1 MIHKIGDRREKSM
14 MKKMMKRTSAVL
26 LGASLML
33 TTVVP
38 VIHAEEQL
46 QPQVPSISPWAIET
60 LNEGE
65 KYGIFPMEWYYDGFL
80 EEISVDKVNELLAL
94 TEKKIATLGL
104 AENKQYKPVSVK
116 NDNTRGDI
124 VKRMYNIVARY
135 DLPVGK
141 DAIQFMKEQNILQ
154 GSPNGLHLEKK
165 ATTQQAV
172 ILAVRFIKSTY
183 ALAEQ
188 GSKGVAWVVEDEDT
202 TVYLLGSIHLGTP
215 DLYPFD
221 KKLVTAFNESDAL
234 LVEANILDTKA
245 LEYYS
250 EKALYTEGKTLKDAV
265 APETYAK
272 LEQVA
277 KLYDLPMDQLTMQKP
292 WMLSSAL
299 SMLAMDDSF
308 GLTPQEMTMHG
319 IDVYFLLN
327 AQLQQKPVIELEGV
341 KAQVDMFDA
350 LSPEAQEQSLVAVLD
365 SIISPSDEN
374 QSKILKEWFTS
385 WNKGNVE
392 EFAKSFQA
400 MEGTPSEFNK
410 MLFGLRDEQ
419 MAKKIMN
426 VLEEKEGKYFVV
438 VGSGHFLVDKN
449 IRYHLEKS
457 GYNVKPFY
465 Q

>member
-1 MIHKIGDRREKSM
+1 
-14 MKKMMKRTSAVL
+14 MKRTSAVL

-33 TTVVP
+33 TTFVP
-38 VIHAEEQL
+38 VIHAEEQTTPL
-46 QPQVPSISPWAIET
+46 APSISEWAIET

-65 KYGIFPMEWYYDGFL
+65 KYGIYSTDWYFDGFL
-80 EEISVDKVNELLAL
+80 QEIPVDKVNELLAL
-94 TEKKIATLGL
+94 TEKKVASLGL

-124 VKRMYNIVARY
+124 VNRLYNIVARY
-135 DLPVGK
+135 DLPVGT

-154 GSPNGLHLEKK
+154 GSPNGLQLEKK

-172 ILAVRFIKSTY
+172 LLAVRFIQSTY

-202 TVYLLGSIHLGTP
+202 LIYLLGSIHLGTP

-221 KKLVTAFNESDAL
+221 KKLVTAFDESDAL
-234 LVEANILDTKA
+234 LVEANILDTEA

-250 EKALYTEGKTLKDAV
+250 EKAMYTDGSTLKDAV

-277 KLYDLPMDQLTMQKP
+277 KLYGLPMDQLTVQKP

-308 GLTPQEMTMHG
+308 DMTPQEMAMHG
-319 IDVYFLLN
+319 IDIYFLLN
-327 AQLQQKPVIELEGV
+327 AQLQQKPVIELEGTR
-341 KAQVDMFDA
+341 AQVDMFEG

-365 SIISPSDEN
+365 SIIDPSEEN
-374 QSKILKEWFTS
+374 QSEVLQEWFTS
-385 WNKGNVE
+385 WKQGNVE

-400 MEGTPSEFNK
+400 MEGTSSEFNE

-438 VGSGHFLVDKN
+438 VGSGHFLIDKN
-449 IRYHLEKS
+449 IRYHLEKN
-457 GYNVKPFY
+457 GYKVKPFY

>member
-1 MIHKIGDRREKSM
+1 
-14 MKKMMKRTSAVL
+14 MKKMMKRTSAAL

-38 VIHAEEQL
+38 VIHAEEQTTPL
-46 QPQVPSISPWAIET
+46 VPSISEWAIET

-65 KYGIFPMEWYYDGFL
+65 KYGIYSTDWYFDGFL
-80 EEISVDKVNELLAL
+80 QEIPVDKVNELLAL
-94 TEKKIATLGL
+94 TEKKIASLGL

-124 VKRMYNIVARY
+124 VNRLYNIVARY
-135 DLPVGK
+135 DLPVGT
-141 DAIQFMKEQNILQ
+141 DAVQFMKEQNILQ
-154 GSPNGLHLEKK
+154 GSPNGLQLEKK

-172 ILAVRFIKSTY
+172 LLAVRFIQSTY

-202 TVYLLGSIHLGTP
+202 LIYLLGSIHLGTP

-221 KKLVTAFNESDAL
+221 KKLVTAFDESDAL
-234 LVEANILDTKA
+234 LVEANILDTEA

-250 EKALYTEGKTLKDAV
+250 EKAMYTDGSTLKDAV

-277 KLYDLPMDQLTMQKP
+277 KLYGLPMDQLTVQKP
-292 WMLSSAL
+292 WMLSSTL

-308 GLTPQEMTMHG
+308 GMTPQEMAMHG
-319 IDVYFLLN
+319 IDIYFLLN
-327 AQLQQKPVIELEGV
+327 AQLQQKPVIELEGTR
-341 KAQVDMFDA
+341 AQVDMFEG

-365 SIISPSDEN
+365 SIIHPSEEN
-374 QSKILKEWFTS
+374 QSEVLQEWFTS
-385 WNKGNVE
+385 WKQGNVE

-400 MEGTPSEFNK
+400 MEGTSSEFNE

-438 VGSGHFLVDKN
+438 VGSGHFLIDKN
-449 IRYHLEKS
+449 IRYHLEKN
-457 GYNVKPFY
+457 GYKVKPFY

>member
-1 MIHKIGDRREKSM
+1 
-14 MKKMMKRTSAVL
+14 MKRTSAAL

-38 VIHAEEQL
+38 VIHAEEQTTPL
-46 QPQVPSISPWAIET
+46 VPSISEWAIET

-65 KYGIFPMEWYYDGFL
+65 KYGIYSTDWYFDGFL
-80 EEISVDKVNELLAL
+80 QEIPVDKLNELLAL
-94 TEKKIATLGL
+94 TEKKIASLGL

-124 VKRMYNIVARY
+124 VNRLYNIVARY
-135 DLPVGK
+135 DLPVGT
-141 DAIQFMKEQNILQ
+141 DAVQFMKEQNVLQ
-154 GSPNGLHLEKK
+154 GSPNGLQLEKK

-172 ILAVRFIKSTY
+172 LLAVRFIQSTY

-202 TVYLLGSIHLGTP
+202 LIYLLGSIHLGTP

-221 KKLVTAFNESDAL
+221 KKLVTAFDESDAL
-234 LVEANILDTKA
+234 LVEANILDTEA

-250 EKALYTEGKTLKDAV
+250 EKAMYTDGSTLKDAV

-277 KLYDLPMDQLTMQKP
+277 KLYGLPMDQLTVQKP
-292 WMLSSAL
+292 WMLSSTL

-308 GLTPQEMTMHG
+308 GMTPQEMAMHG

-327 AQLQQKPVIELEGV
+327 AQLQQKPVIELEGTRV
-341 KAQVDMFDA
+341 QVDMFEG

-365 SIISPSDEN
+365 SIIHPSEEN
-374 QSKILKEWFTS
+374 QSEVLQEWFTS
-385 WNKGNVE
+385 WKQGNVE

-400 MEGTPSEFNK
+400 MEGTSSEFNE

-438 VGSGHFLVDKN
+438 VGSGHFLIDKN
-449 IRYHLEKS
+449 IRYHLEKN
-457 GYNVKPFY
+457 GYKVKPFY

>member
-1 MIHKIGDRREKSM
+1 
-14 MKKMMKRTSAVL
+14 MKRTSAAL

-38 VIHAEEQL
+38 VIHAEEQTPPL
-46 QPQVPSISPWAIET
+46 VPSISEWAIET

-65 KYGIFPMEWYYDGFL
+65 KYGIYSTEWYFDGFL
-80 EEISVDKVNELLAL
+80 QEISVDKVNELLAL
-94 TEKKIATLGL
+94 TEKKVASLGL

-124 VKRMYNIVARY
+124 VKRLYNIVARY
-135 DLPVGK
+135 DLPVGT
-141 DAIQFMKEQNILQ
+141 DAVQFMKEQNVLQ
-154 GSPNGLHLEKK
+154 GSPSGLQLEKK

-172 ILAVRFIKSTY
+172 LLAVRFIQSTY

-202 TVYLLGSIHLGTP
+202 LIYLLGSIHLGTP

-221 KKLVTAFNESDAL
+221 KKLVKAFDESDAL
-234 LVEANILDTKA
+234 LVEANILDTEA

-250 EKALYTEGKTLKDAV
+250 EKAMYTDGSTLKDAV

-277 KLYDLPMDQLTMQKP
+277 KLYGLPMEQLTVQKP

-308 GLTPQEMTMHG
+308 GMTPQEMAMHG
-319 IDVYFLLN
+319 IDIYFLLN
-327 AQLQQKPVIELEGV
+327 AQLQQKPVIELEGTR
-341 KAQVDMFDA
+341 AQVDMFEG

-365 SIISPSDEN
+365 SIINPSEEN
-374 QSKILKEWFTS
+374 QSEVLQEWFTS
-385 WNKGNVE
+385 WKQGNVE

-400 MEGTPSEFNK
+400 MEGTSSEFNE

-438 VGSGHFLVDKN
+438 VGSGHFLIDKN
-449 IRYHLEKS
+449 IRYHLEKN
-457 GYNVKPFY
+457 GYKVKPFY

>member
-1 MIHKIGDRREKSM
+1 
-14 MKKMMKRTSAVL
+14 MKRTSAAL

-38 VIHAEEQL
+38 VIHAEEQTPPL
-46 QPQVPSISPWAIET
+46 VPSISEWAIET

-65 KYGIFPMEWYYDGFL
+65 KYGIYSTEWYFDGFL
-80 EEISVDKVNELLAL
+80 QEISVDKVNELLAL
-94 TEKKIATLGL
+94 TEKKVASLGL

-124 VKRMYNIVARY
+124 VKRLYNIVARY
-135 DLPVGK
+135 DLPVGT
-141 DAIQFMKEQNILQ
+141 DAVQFMKEQNVLQ
-154 GSPNGLHLEKK
+154 GSPSGLQLEKK

-172 ILAVRFIKSTY
+172 LLAVRFIQSTY

-202 TVYLLGSIHLGTP
+202 LIYLLGSIHLGTP

-221 KKLVTAFNESDAL
+221 KKLVKAFDESDAL
-234 LVEANILDTKA
+234 LVEANILDTEA

-250 EKALYTEGKTLKDAV
+250 EKAMYTDGSTLKDAV

-277 KLYDLPMDQLTMQKP
+277 KLYGLPMEQLTVQKP

-308 GLTPQEMTMHG
+308 GMTPQEMAMHG
-319 IDVYFLLN
+319 IDIYFLLN
-327 AQLQQKPVIELEGV
+327 AQLQQKPVIELEGTR
-341 KAQVDMFDA
+341 AQVDMFEG

-365 SIISPSDEN
+365 SIINPSEDN
-374 QSKILKEWFTS
+374 QSEVLQEWFTS
-385 WNKGNVE
+385 WKQGNVE

-400 MEGTPSEFNK
+400 MEGTSSEFNE

-438 VGSGHFLVDKN
+438 VGSGHFLIDKN
-449 IRYHLEKS
+449 IRYHLEKN
-457 GYNVKPFY
+457 GYKVKPFY

>member
-1 MIHKIGDRREKSM
+1 
-14 MKKMMKRTSAVL
+14 MKRTSAAL

-38 VIHAEEQL
+38 VIHAEEQTTPL
-46 QPQVPSISPWAIET
+46 APSISEWAIET

-65 KYGIFPMEWYYDGFL
+65 KYGIYSTDWYFDGFL
-80 EEISVDKVNELLAL
+80 QEIPVDKVNELLAL
-94 TEKKIATLGL
+94 TEKKVASLGL

-124 VKRMYNIVARY
+124 VNRLYNIVARY
-135 DLPVGK
+135 DLPVGT
-141 DAIQFMKEQNILQ
+141 DAVQFMKEQNILQ
-154 GSPNGLHLEKK
+154 GSPNGLQLEKK

-172 ILAVRFIKSTY
+172 LLAVRFIQSTY

-202 TVYLLGSIHLGTP
+202 LIYLLGSIHLGTP

-221 KKLVTAFNESDAL
+221 KKLVTAFDESDAL
-234 LVEANILDTKA
+234 LVEANILDTEA

-250 EKALYTEGKTLKDAV
+250 EKAMYTDGSTLKDAV

-277 KLYDLPMDQLTMQKP
+277 KLYDLPMDQLTVQKP

-308 GLTPQEMTMHG
+308 GMTPQEMAMHG

-327 AQLQQKPVIELEGV
+327 AQLQQKPVIELEGTR
-341 KAQVDMFDA
+341 AQVDMFEG

-365 SIISPSDEN
+365 SIIHPAEEN
-374 QSKILKEWFTS
+374 QSEVLQEWFTS
-385 WNKGNVE
+385 WKQGNVE

-400 MEGTPSEFNK
+400 MEGTSSEFNE

-438 VGSGHFLVDKN
+438 VGSGHFLIDKN
-449 IRYHLEKS
+449 IRYHLEKN
-457 GYNVKPFY
+457 GYKVKPFY

>member
-1 MIHKIGDRREKSM
+1 
-14 MKKMMKRTSAVL
+14 MKRTSAAL

-38 VIHAEEQL
+38 VIHAEEQTTPL
-46 QPQVPSISPWAIET
+46 VPSISEWAIET

-65 KYGIFPMEWYYDGFL
+65 KYGIYSTDWYFDGFL
-80 EEISVDKVNELLAL
+80 QEIPVDKVNELLAL
-94 TEKKIATLGL
+94 TEKKIASLGL

-124 VKRMYNIVARY
+124 VNRLYNIVARY
-135 DLPVGK
+135 DLPVGT
-141 DAIQFMKEQNILQ
+141 DAVQFMKEQNILQ
-154 GSPNGLHLEKK
+154 GSPNGLQLEKK

-172 ILAVRFIKSTY
+172 LLAVRFIQSTY

-202 TVYLLGSIHLGTP
+202 LIYLLGSIHLGTP

-221 KKLVTAFNESDAL
+221 KKLVTAFDESDAL
-234 LVEANILDTKA
+234 LVEANILDTEA

-250 EKALYTEGKTLKDAV
+250 EKAMYTDGSTLKDAV

-277 KLYDLPMDQLTMQKP
+277 KLYGLPMDQLTVQKP
-292 WMLSSAL
+292 WMLSSTL

-308 GLTPQEMTMHG
+308 GMTPQEMAMHG

-327 AQLQQKPVIELEGV
+327 AQLQQKPVIELEGTR
-341 KAQVDMFDA
+341 AQVDMFEG
-350 LSPEAQEQSLVAVLD
+350 LSPQAQEQSLVAVLD
-365 SIISPSDEN
+365 SIIHPAEEN
-374 QSKILKEWFTS
+374 QSEVLQEWFTS
-385 WNKGNVE
+385 WKQGNVE

-400 MEGTPSEFNK
+400 MEGTSSEFNE

-438 VGSGHFLVDKN
+438 VGSGHFLIDKN
-449 IRYHLEKS
+449 IRYHLEKN
-457 GYNVKPFY
+457 GYKVKPFY

>member
-1 MIHKIGDRREKSM
+1 
-14 MKKMMKRTSAVL
+14 MKRTSAAL

-38 VIHAEEQL
+38 VIHAEEQTTPL
-46 QPQVPSISPWAIET
+46 VPSISEWAIET

-65 KYGIFPMEWYYDGFL
+65 KYGIYSTEWYFDGFL
-80 EEISVDKVNELLAL
+80 QEIPVDKVNELLAL
-94 TEKKIATLGL
+94 TEKKVASLGL

-124 VKRMYNIVARY
+124 VNRLYNIVARY
-135 DLPVGK
+135 DLPVGT
-141 DAIQFMKEQNILQ
+141 DAVQFMKEQNILQ
-154 GSPNGLHLEKK
+154 GSPNGLQLEKK

-172 ILAVRFIKSTY
+172 LLAVRFIQSTY

-202 TVYLLGSIHLGTP
+202 LIYLLGSIHLGTP

-221 KKLVTAFNESDAL
+221 KKLVTAFDESDAL
-234 LVEANILDTKA
+234 LVEANILDTEA

-250 EKALYTEGKTLKDAV
+250 EKAMYTDGSTLKDAV

-277 KLYDLPMDQLTMQKP
+277 KLYDLPMDQLTVQKP

-308 GLTPQEMTMHG
+308 GMTPQEMAMHG

-327 AQLQQKPVIELEGV
+327 AQLQQKPVIELEGTR
-341 KAQVDMFDA
+341 AQVDMFEG

-365 SIISPSDEN
+365 SIIHPAEEN
-374 QSKILKEWFTS
+374 QSEVLQEWFTS
-385 WNKGNVE
+385 WKQGNVE

-400 MEGTPSEFNK
+400 MEGTSSEFNET
-410 MLFGLRDEQ
+410 LFGLRDEQ

-438 VGSGHFLVDKN
+438 VGSGHFLIDKN
-449 IRYHLEKS
+449 IRYHLEKN
-457 GYNVKPFY
+457 GYKVKPFY

>member
-1 MIHKIGDRREKSM
+1 
-14 MKKMMKRTSAVL
+14 MMKRTSAAL

-38 VIHAEEQL
+38 VIHAEEQTTPL
-46 QPQVPSISPWAIET
+46 VPSISEWAIET

-65 KYGIFPMEWYYDGFL
+65 KYGIYSTEWYFDGFL
-80 EEISVDKVNELLAL
+80 QEIPVDKVNELLAL
-94 TEKKIATLGL
+94 TEKKVASLGL

-124 VKRMYNIVARY
+124 VNRLYNIVARY
-135 DLPVGK
+135 DLPVGT
-141 DAIQFMKEQNILQ
+141 DAVQFMKEQNILQ
-154 GSPNGLHLEKK
+154 GSPNGLQLEKK

-172 ILAVRFIKSTY
+172 LLAVRFIQSTY

-202 TVYLLGSIHLGTP
+202 LIYLLGSIHLGTP

-221 KKLVTAFNESDAL
+221 KKLVTAFDESDAL
-234 LVEANILDTKA
+234 LVEANILDTEA

-250 EKALYTEGKTLKDAV
+250 EKAMYTDGSTLKDAV

-277 KLYDLPMDQLTMQKP
+277 KLYDLPMDQLTVQKP

-308 GLTPQEMTMHG
+308 GMTPQEMAMHG

-327 AQLQQKPVIELEGV
+327 AQLQQKPVIELEGTR
-341 KAQVDMFDA
+341 AQVDMFEG

-365 SIISPSDEN
+365 SIIHPAEEN
-374 QSKILKEWFTS
+374 QSEVLQEWFTS
-385 WNKGNVE
+385 WKQGNVE

-400 MEGTPSEFNK
+400 MEGTSSEFNE
-410 MLFGLRDEQ
+410 MLFGLRDEK

-438 VGSGHFLVDKN
+438 VGSGHFLIDKN
-449 IRYHLEKS
+449 IRYHLEKN
-457 GYNVKPFY
+457 GYKVKPFY

>member
-1 MIHKIGDRREKSM
+1 
-14 MKKMMKRTSAVL
+14 MKRTSAAL

-38 VIHAEEQL
+38 VIHAEEQTTPL
-46 QPQVPSISPWAIET
+46 VPSISEWAIET

-65 KYGIFPMEWYYDGFL
+65 KYGIYSTDWYFDGFL
-80 EEISVDKVNELLAL
+80 QEIPVDKVNELLAL
-94 TEKKIATLGL
+94 TEKKIASLGL

-124 VKRMYNIVARY
+124 VNHLYNIVARY
-135 DLPVGK
+135 DLPVGT
-141 DAIQFMKEQNILQ
+141 DAVQFMKEQNILQ
-154 GSPNGLHLEKK
+154 GSPNGLQLEKK

-172 ILAVRFIKSTY
+172 LLAVRFIQSTY

-202 TVYLLGSIHLGTP
+202 LIYLLGSIHLGTP

-221 KKLVTAFNESDAL
+221 KKLVTAFDESDAL
-234 LVEANILDTKA
+234 LVEANILDTEA

-250 EKALYTEGKTLKDAV
+250 EKAMYTDGSTLKDAV

-277 KLYDLPMDQLTMQKP
+277 KLYGLPMDQLTVQKP
-292 WMLSSAL
+292 WMLSSTL

-308 GLTPQEMTMHG
+308 GMTPQEMAMHG
-319 IDVYFLLN
+319 IDIYFLLN
-327 AQLQQKPVIELEGV
+327 AQLQQKPVIELEGTR
-341 KAQVDMFDA
+341 AQVDMFEG

-365 SIISPSDEN
+365 SIIHPSEEN
-374 QSKILKEWFTS
+374 QSEVLQEWFTS
-385 WNKGNVE
+385 WKQGNVE

-400 MEGTPSEFNK
+400 MEGTSSEFNE

-438 VGSGHFLVDKN
+438 VGSGHFLIDKN
-449 IRYHLEKS
+449 IRYHLEKN
-457 GYNVKPFY
+457 GYKVKPFY

>member
-1 MIHKIGDRREKSM
+1 
-14 MKKMMKRTSAVL
+14 MKKMMKRTSAAL

-38 VIHAEEQL
+38 VIHAEEQTTPL
-46 QPQVPSISPWAIET
+46 VPSISEWAIET

-65 KYGIFPMEWYYDGFL
+65 KYGIYSTEWYFDGFL
-80 EEISVDKVNELLAL
+80 QEIPVDKVNELLAL
-94 TEKKIATLGL
+94 TEKKVASLGL

-124 VKRMYNIVARY
+124 VNRLYNIVARY
-135 DLPVGK
+135 DLPVGT
-141 DAIQFMKEQNILQ
+141 DAVQFMKEQNILQ
-154 GSPNGLHLEKK
+154 GSPNGLQLEKK

-172 ILAVRFIKSTY
+172 LLAVRFIQSTY

-202 TVYLLGSIHLGTP
+202 LIYLLGSIHLGTP

-221 KKLVTAFNESDAL
+221 KKLVTAFDESDAL
-234 LVEANILDTKA
+234 LVEANILDTEA

-250 EKALYTEGKTLKDAV
+250 EKAMYTDGSTLKDAV

-277 KLYDLPMDQLTMQKP
+277 KLYDLPMDQLTVQKP

-308 GLTPQEMTMHG
+308 GMTPQEMAMHG

-327 AQLQQKPVIELEGV
+327 AQLQQKPVIELEGTR
-341 KAQVDMFDA
+341 AQVDMFEG

-365 SIISPSDEN
+365 SIIHPAEEN
-374 QSKILKEWFTS
+374 QSEVLQEWFTS
-385 WNKGNVE
+385 WKQGNVE

-400 MEGTPSEFNK
+400 MEGTSSEFNE

-438 VGSGHFLVDKN
+438 VGSGHFLIDKN
-449 IRYHLEKS
+449 IRYHLEKN
-457 GYNVKPFY
+457 GYKVKPFY

>member
-1 MIHKIGDRREKSM
+1 M
-14 MKKMMKRTSAVL
+14 MKKMMKRTSAAL

-38 VIHAEEQL
+38 VIHAEEQTPPL
-46 QPQVPSISPWAIET
+46 VPSISEWAIET

-65 KYGIFPMEWYYDGFL
+65 KYGIYSTEWYFDGFL
-80 EEISVDKVNELLAL
+80 QEISVDKVNELLAL
-94 TEKKIATLGL
+94 TEKKVASLGL

-124 VKRMYNIVARY
+124 VKRLYNIVARY
-135 DLPVGK
+135 DLPVGT
-141 DAIQFMKEQNILQ
+141 DAVQFMKEHNILQ
-154 GSPNGLHLEKK
+154 GSPNGLQLEKK

-172 ILAVRFIKSTY
+172 LLAVRFIQSTY

-188 GSKGVAWVVEDEDT
+188 GSKGVAWIVEDEDT
-202 TVYLLGSIHLGTP
+202 LVYLLGSIHLGTP

-221 KKLVTAFNESDAL
+221 KKLVTAFDESDAL
-234 LVEANILDTKA
+234 LVEANILDTEA
-245 LEYYS
+245 PEYYS
-250 EKALYTEGKTLKDAV
+250 EKAMYTDGSTLKDAV

-277 KLYDLPMDQLTMQKP
+277 KLYDLPMDQLTVQKP

-308 GLTPQEMTMHG
+308 GMTPQEMAMHG
-319 IDVYFLLN
+319 IDIYFLLN
-327 AQLQQKPVIELEGV
+327 AQLQQKPVIELEGTR
-341 KAQVDMFDA
+341 AQVDMFEA

-365 SIISPSDEN
+365 SIINPSEEN
-374 QSKILKEWFTS
+374 QSAVLQEWFTS
-385 WNKGNVE
+385 WKQGNVE

-400 MEGTPSEFNK
+400 MEGTSSEFNE

-438 VGSGHFLVDKN
+438 VGSGHFLIDKN
-449 IRYHLEKS
+449 IRYHLEKN
-457 GYNVKPFY
+457 GYKVKPFY

>member
-1 MIHKIGDRREKSM
+1 
-14 MKKMMKRTSAVL
+14 MKKMMKRTSAAL

-38 VIHAEEQL
+38 VIHAEEQTTPL
-46 QPQVPSISPWAIET
+46 VPSISEWAIET

-65 KYGIFPMEWYYDGFL
+65 KYGIYSTEWYFDGFL
-80 EEISVDKVNELLAL
+80 QEISVDKVNELLAL
-94 TEKKIATLGL
+94 TEKKVASLGL

-124 VKRMYNIVARY
+124 VNRLYNIVARY
-135 DLPVGK
+135 DLPVGT
-141 DAIQFMKEQNILQ
+141 DAVQFMKEQNILQ
-154 GSPNGLHLEKK
+154 GSPNGLQLEKK

-172 ILAVRFIKSTY
+172 LLAVRFIQSTY

-202 TVYLLGSIHLGTP
+202 LVYLLGSIHLGTP

-221 KKLVTAFNESDAL
+221 KKLVTAFDESDAL
-234 LVEANILDTKA
+234 LVEANILDTEA

-250 EKALYTEGKTLKDAV
+250 EKAMYTDGSTLKDAV

-277 KLYDLPMDQLTMQKP
+277 KLYGLPMDQLTVQKP
-292 WMLSSAL
+292 WMLSSTL

-308 GLTPQEMTMHG
+308 GMTPQEMAMHG
-319 IDVYFLLN
+319 IDIYFLLN
-327 AQLQQKPVIELEGV
+327 AQLQQKPVIELEGTR
-341 KAQVDMFDA
+341 AQVDMFEG

-365 SIISPSDEN
+365 SIIHPSEEN
-374 QSKILKEWFTS
+374 QSEVLQEWFTS
-385 WNKGNVE
+385 WKQGNVE

-400 MEGTPSEFNK
+400 MEGTSSEFNE

-438 VGSGHFLVDKN
+438 VGSGHFLIDKN
-449 IRYHLEKS
+449 IRYHLEKN
-457 GYNVKPFY
+457 GYKVKPFY

>member
-1 MIHKIGDRREKSM
+1 
-14 MKKMMKRTSAVL
+14 MKRTSAAL

-38 VIHAEEQL
+38 VIHAEEQTTPL
-46 QPQVPSISPWAIET
+46 VPSISEWAIET

-65 KYGIFPMEWYYDGFL
+65 KYGIYSTEWYFDGFL
-80 EEISVDKVNELLAL
+80 QEIPVDKVNELLAL
-94 TEKKIATLGL
+94 TEKKVASLGL

-124 VKRMYNIVARY
+124 VNRLYNIVARY
-135 DLPVGK
+135 DLPVGT
-141 DAIQFMKEQNILQ
+141 DAVQFMKEQNILQ
-154 GSPNGLHLEKK
+154 GSPNGLQLEKK

-172 ILAVRFIKSTY
+172 LLAVRFIQSTY

-202 TVYLLGSIHLGTP
+202 LIYLLGSIHLGTP

-221 KKLVTAFNESDAL
+221 KKLVTAFDESDAL
-234 LVEANILDTKA
+234 LVEANILDTEA

-250 EKALYTEGKTLKDAV
+250 EKAMYTDGSTLKDAV

-277 KLYDLPMDQLTMQKP
+277 KLYDLPMGQLTVQKP

-308 GLTPQEMTMHG
+308 GMTPQEMAMHG

-327 AQLQQKPVIELEGV
+327 AQLQQKPVIELEGTR
-341 KAQVDMFDA
+341 AQVDMFEG

-365 SIISPSDEN
+365 SIIHPAEEN
-374 QSKILKEWFTS
+374 QSEVLQEWFTS
-385 WNKGNVE
+385 WKQGNVE

-400 MEGTPSEFNK
+400 MEGTSSEFNE

-438 VGSGHFLVDKN
+438 VGSGHFLIDKN
-449 IRYHLEKS
+449 IRYHLEKN
-457 GYNVKPFY
+457 GYKVKPFY

>member
-1 MIHKIGDRREKSM
+1 
-14 MKKMMKRTSAVL
+14 MKRTSAAL

-38 VIHAEEQL
+38 VIHAEEQTTPL
-46 QPQVPSISPWAIET
+46 VPSISEWAIET

-65 KYGIFPMEWYYDGFL
+65 KYGIYSTDWYFDGFL
-80 EEISVDKVNELLAL
+80 QEIPVDKVNELLAL
-94 TEKKIATLGL
+94 TEKKIASLGL

-124 VKRMYNIVARY
+124 VNRLYNIVARY
-135 DLPVGK
+135 DLPVGT
-141 DAIQFMKEQNILQ
+141 DAVQFMKEQNILQ
-154 GSPNGLHLEKK
+154 GSPNGLQLEKK

-172 ILAVRFIKSTY
+172 LLAVRFIQSTY

-202 TVYLLGSIHLGTP
+202 LIYLLGSIHLGTP

-221 KKLVTAFNESDAL
+221 KKLVTAFDESDAL
-234 LVEANILDTKA
+234 LVEANILDTEA

-250 EKALYTEGKTLKDAV
+250 EKAMYKDGSTLKDAV

-277 KLYDLPMDQLTMQKP
+277 KLYGLPMDQLTVQKP
-292 WMLSSAL
+292 WMLSSTL

-308 GLTPQEMTMHG
+308 GMTPQEMAMHG
-319 IDVYFLLN
+319 IDIYFLLN
-327 AQLQQKPVIELEGV
+327 AQLQQKPVIELEGTR
-341 KAQVDMFDA
+341 AQVDMFEG

-365 SIISPSDEN
+365 SIIHPSEEN
-374 QSKILKEWFTS
+374 QSEVLQEWFTS
-385 WNKGNVE
+385 WKQGNVE

-400 MEGTPSEFNK
+400 MEGTSSEFNE

-438 VGSGHFLVDKN
+438 VGSGHFLIDKN

-457 GYNVKPFY
+457 GYKVKPFY

>member
-1 MIHKIGDRREKSM
+1 
-14 MKKMMKRTSAVL
+14 MKRTSAAL

-38 VIHAEEQL
+38 VIHAEEQTTPL
-46 QPQVPSISPWAIET
+46 VPSISEWAIET

-65 KYGIFPMEWYYDGFL
+65 KYGIYSTEWYFDGFL
-80 EEISVDKVNELLAL
+80 QEIPVDKVNELLAL
-94 TEKKIATLGL
+94 TEKKVASLGL

-124 VKRMYNIVARY
+124 VNRLYNIVARY
-135 DLPVGK
+135 DLPVGT
-141 DAIQFMKEQNILQ
+141 DAVQFMKEQNILQ
-154 GSPNGLHLEKK
+154 GSPNGLQLEKK

-172 ILAVRFIKSTY
+172 LLAVRFIQSTY

-202 TVYLLGSIHLGTP
+202 LIYLLGSIHLGTP

-221 KKLVTAFNESDAL
+221 KKLVTAFDESDAL
-234 LVEANILDTKA
+234 LVEANILDTEA

-250 EKALYTEGKTLKDAV
+250 EKAMYTDGSTLKDAV

-277 KLYDLPMDQLTMQKP
+277 KLYDLPMGQLTVQKP

-308 GLTPQEMTMHG
+308 GMTPQEMAMHG

-327 AQLQQKPVIELEGV
+327 AQLQQKPVIELEGTR
-341 KAQVDMFDA
+341 AQVDMFEG

-365 SIISPSDEN
+365 SIIHPAEEN
-374 QSKILKEWFTS
+374 QSEVLQEWFTS
-385 WNKGNVE
+385 WKQGNVE

-400 MEGTPSEFNK
+400 MEGTSSEFNE
-410 MLFGLRDEQ
+410 MLFGLRDEK

-438 VGSGHFLVDKN
+438 VGSGHFLIDKN
-449 IRYHLEKS
+449 IRYHLEKN
-457 GYNVKPFY
+457 GYKVKPFY

>member
-1 MIHKIGDRREKSM
+1 
-14 MKKMMKRTSAVL
+14 MKRTSAAL

-38 VIHAEEQL
+38 VIHAEEQTTPL
-46 QPQVPSISPWAIET
+46 VPSISEWAIET

-65 KYGIFPMEWYYDGFL
+65 KYGIYSTDWYFDGFL
-80 EEISVDKVNELLAL
+80 QEIPVDKVNELLAL
-94 TEKKIATLGL
+94 TEKKIASLGL

-124 VKRMYNIVARY
+124 VNRLYNIVARY
-135 DLPVGK
+135 DLPVGT
-141 DAIQFMKEQNILQ
+141 DAVQFMKEQNILQ
-154 GSPNGLHLEKK
+154 GSPNGLQLEKK

-172 ILAVRFIKSTY
+172 LLAVRFIQSTY

-202 TVYLLGSIHLGTP
+202 LIYLLGSIHLGTP

-221 KKLVTAFNESDAL
+221 KKLVTAFDESDAL
-234 LVEANILDTKA
+234 LVEANILDTEA

-250 EKALYTEGKTLKDAV
+250 EKAMYTDGSTLKDAV

-277 KLYDLPMDQLTMQKP
+277 KLYGLPMDQLTVQKP
-292 WMLSSAL
+292 WMLSSTL

-308 GLTPQEMTMHG
+308 GMTPQEMAMHG
-319 IDVYFLLN
+319 IDIYFLLN
-327 AQLQQKPVIELEGV
+327 AQLQQKPVIELEGTR
-341 KAQVDMFDA
+341 AQVDMFEG

-365 SIISPSDEN
+365 SIIHPSEEN
-374 QSKILKEWFTS
+374 QSEVLQEWFTS
-385 WNKGNVE
+385 WKQGNVE

-400 MEGTPSEFNK
+400 MEGTSSEFNE

-438 VGSGHFLVDKN
+438 VGSGHFLIDKN

-457 GYNVKPFY
+457 GYKVKPFY

>member
-1 MIHKIGDRREKSM
+1 
-14 MKKMMKRTSAVL
+14 MKKMMKRTSAAL

-38 VIHAEEQL
+38 VIHAEEQTTPL
-46 QPQVPSISPWAIET
+46 VPSISEWAIET

-65 KYGIFPMEWYYDGFL
+65 KYGIYSTEWYFDGFL
-80 EEISVDKVNELLAL
+80 QEIPVDKVNELLAL
-94 TEKKIATLGL
+94 TEKKVASLGL

-124 VKRMYNIVARY
+124 VNRLYNIVARY
-135 DLPVGK
+135 DLPVGT
-141 DAIQFMKEQNILQ
+141 DAVQFMKEQNILQ
-154 GSPNGLHLEKK
+154 GSPNGLQLEKK

-172 ILAVRFIKSTY
+172 LLAVRFIQSTY

-202 TVYLLGSIHLGTP
+202 LIYLLGSIHLGTP

-221 KKLVTAFNESDAL
+221 KKLVTAFDESDAL
-234 LVEANILDTKA
+234 LVEANILDTEA

-250 EKALYTEGKTLKDAV
+250 EKAMYTDGSTLKDAV

-277 KLYDLPMDQLTMQKP
+277 KLYDLPMDQLTVQKP

-308 GLTPQEMTMHG
+308 GMTPQEMAMHG

-327 AQLQQKPVIELEGV
+327 AQLQQKPVIELEGTR
-341 KAQVDMFDA
+341 AQVDMFEG

-365 SIISPSDEN
+365 SIIHPAEEN
-374 QSKILKEWFTS
+374 QSEVLQEWFTS
-385 WNKGNVE
+385 WKQGNVE

-400 MEGTPSEFNK
+400 MEGTSSEFNE
-410 MLFGLRDEQ
+410 MLFGLRDEK

-438 VGSGHFLVDKN
+438 VGSGHFLIDKN
-449 IRYHLEKS
+449 IRYHLEKN
-457 GYNVKPFY
+457 GYKVKPFY

>member
-1 MIHKIGDRREKSM
+1 
-14 MKKMMKRTSAVL
+14 MKRTSAAL

-38 VIHAEEQL
+38 VIHAEEQTTPL
-46 QPQVPSISPWAIET
+46 APSISEWAIET

-65 KYGIFPMEWYYDGFL
+65 KYGIYSTDWYFDGFL
-80 EEISVDKVNELLAL
+80 QEIPVDKVNELLAL
-94 TEKKIATLGL
+94 TEKKVASLGL

-124 VKRMYNIVARY
+124 VNRLYNIVARY
-135 DLPVGK
+135 DLPVGT

-154 GSPNGLHLEKK
+154 GSPNGLQLEKK

-172 ILAVRFIKSTY
+172 LLAVRFIQSTY

-202 TVYLLGSIHLGTP
+202 LIYLLGSIHLGTP

-221 KKLVTAFNESDAL
+221 KKLVTAFDESDAL
-234 LVEANILDTKA
+234 LVEANILDTEA

-250 EKALYTEGKTLKDAV
+250 EKAMYTDGSTLKDAV

-277 KLYDLPMDQLTMQKP
+277 KLYGLPMDQLTVQKP

-308 GLTPQEMTMHG
+308 GMTPQEMAMHG
-319 IDVYFLLN
+319 IDIYFLLN
-327 AQLQQKPVIELEGV
+327 AQLQQKPVIELEGTR
-341 KAQVDMFDA
+341 AQVDMFEG

-365 SIISPSDEN
+365 SIIHPSEEN
-374 QSKILKEWFTS
+374 QSEVLQEWFTS
-385 WNKGNVE
+385 WKQGNVE

-400 MEGTPSEFNK
+400 MEGTSSEFNE

-438 VGSGHFLVDKN
+438 VGSGHFLIDKN
-449 IRYHLEKS
+449 IRYHLEKN
-457 GYNVKPFY
+457 GYKVKPFY

>member
-165 ATTQQAV
+165 QQHS
-172 ILAVRFIKSTY
+172 R
-183 ALAEQ
+183 
-188 GSKGVAWVVEDEDT
+188 
-202 TVYLLGSIHLGTP
+202 LL
-215 DLYPFD
+215 Y
-221 KKLVTAFNESDAL
+221 
-234 LVEANILDTKA
+234 
-245 LEYYS
+245 
-250 EKALYTEGKTLKDAV
+250 
-265 APETYAK
+265 
-272 LEQVA
+272 
-277 KLYDLPMDQLTMQKP
+277 
-292 WMLSSAL
+292 
-299 SMLAMDDSF
+299 
-308 GLTPQEMTMHG
+308 
-319 IDVYFLLN
+319 
-327 AQLQQKPVIELEGV
+327 
-341 KAQVDMFDA
+341 
-350 LSPEAQEQSLVAVLD
+350 
-365 SIISPSDEN
+365 
-374 QSKILKEWFTS
+374 
-385 WNKGNVE
+385 
-392 EFAKSFQA
+392 
-400 MEGTPSEFNK
+400 
-410 MLFGLRDEQ
+410 
-419 MAKKIMN
+419 
-426 VLEEKEGKYFVV
+426 
-438 VGSGHFLVDKN
+438 
-449 IRYHLEKS
+449 
-457 GYNVKPFY
+457 
-465 Q
+465 

>member
-1 MIHKIGDRREKSM
+1 
-14 MKKMMKRTSAVL
+14 MKRTSAAL

-38 VIHAEEQL
+38 VIHAEEQTTPL
-46 QPQVPSISPWAIET
+46 VPSISEWAIET

-65 KYGIFPMEWYYDGFL
+65 KYGIYSTEWYFDGFL
-80 EEISVDKVNELLAL
+80 QEIPVDKVNELLAL
-94 TEKKIATLGL
+94 TEKKVASLGL

-124 VKRMYNIVARY
+124 VNRLYNIVARY
-135 DLPVGK
+135 DLPVGT
-141 DAIQFMKEQNILQ
+141 DAVQFMKEQNILQ
-154 GSPNGLHLEKK
+154 GSPNGLQLEKK

-172 ILAVRFIKSTY
+172 LLAVRFIQSTY

-202 TVYLLGSIHLGTP
+202 LIYLLGSIHLGTP

-221 KKLVTAFNESDAL
+221 KKLVTAFDESDAL

-250 EKALYTEGKTLKDAV
+250 EKAMYTDGSTLKDAV

-277 KLYDLPMDQLTMQKP
+277 KLYGLPMDQLTVQKP

-308 GLTPQEMTMHG
+308 GMTPQEMAMHG

-327 AQLQQKPVIELEGV
+327 AQLQQKPVIELEGTR
-341 KAQVDMFDA
+341 AQVDMFEG

-365 SIISPSDEN
+365 SIIHPAEEN
-374 QSKILKEWFTS
+374 QSEVLQEWFTS
-385 WNKGNVE
+385 WKQGNVE

-400 MEGTPSEFNK
+400 MEGTSSEFNE

-438 VGSGHFLVDKN
+438 VGSGHFLIDKN
-449 IRYHLEKS
+449 IRYHLEKN
-457 GYNVKPFY
+457 GYKVKPFY

>member
-1 MIHKIGDRREKSM
+1 
-14 MKKMMKRTSAVL
+14 MKRTSAAL

-38 VIHAEEQL
+38 VIHAEEQTTPL
-46 QPQVPSISPWAIET
+46 LPSISEWAIET

-65 KYGIFPMEWYYDGFL
+65 KYGIYSTEWYFDGFL
-80 EEISVDKVNELLAL
+80 QEIPVDKVNELLAL
-94 TEKKIATLGL
+94 TEKKVASLGL

-124 VKRMYNIVARY
+124 VNRLYNIVARY
-135 DLPVGK
+135 DLPVGT
-141 DAIQFMKEQNILQ
+141 DAVQFMKEQNILQ
-154 GSPNGLHLEKK
+154 GSPNGLQLEKK

-172 ILAVRFIKSTY
+172 LLAVRFIQSTY

-202 TVYLLGSIHLGTP
+202 LIYLLGSIHLGTP

-221 KKLVTAFNESDAL
+221 KKLVTAFDESDAL
-234 LVEANILDTKA
+234 LVEANILDTEA

-250 EKALYTEGKTLKDAV
+250 EKAMYTDGSTLKDAV

-277 KLYDLPMDQLTMQKP
+277 KLYDLPMDQLTVQKP

-308 GLTPQEMTMHG
+308 GMTPQEMAMHG

-327 AQLQQKPVIELEGV
+327 AQLQQKPVIELEGTR
-341 KAQVDMFDA
+341 AQVDMFEG

-365 SIISPSDEN
+365 SIIHPAEEN
-374 QSKILKEWFTS
+374 QSEVLQEWFTS
-385 WNKGNVE
+385 WKQGNVE

-400 MEGTPSEFNK
+400 MEGTSSEFNE
-410 MLFGLRDEQ
+410 MLFGLRDEK

-438 VGSGHFLVDKN
+438 VGSGHFLIDKN
-449 IRYHLEKS
+449 IRYHLEKN
-457 GYNVKPFY
+457 GYKVKPFY

>member
-1 MIHKIGDRREKSM
+1 
-14 MKKMMKRTSAVL
+14 MKKIMKRTSAAL

-38 VIHAEEQL
+38 VIHAEEQTTPL
-46 QPQVPSISPWAIET
+46 VPSISEWAIET

-65 KYGIFPMEWYYDGFL
+65 KYGIYSTDWYFDGFL
-80 EEISVDKVNELLAL
+80 QEIPVDKVNELLAL
-94 TEKKIATLGL
+94 TEKKIASLGL

-124 VKRMYNIVARY
+124 VNRLYNIVARY
-135 DLPVGK
+135 DLPVGT
-141 DAIQFMKEQNILQ
+141 DAVQFMKEQNILQ
-154 GSPNGLHLEKK
+154 GSPNGLQLEKK

-172 ILAVRFIKSTY
+172 LLAVRFIQSTY

-202 TVYLLGSIHLGTP
+202 LIYLLGSIHLGTP

-221 KKLVTAFNESDAL
+221 KKLVTAFDESDAL
-234 LVEANILDTKA
+234 LVEANILDTEA

-250 EKALYTEGKTLKDAV
+250 EKAMYTDGSTLKDAV

-277 KLYDLPMDQLTMQKP
+277 KLYGLPMDQLTVQKP
-292 WMLSSAL
+292 WMLSSTL

-308 GLTPQEMTMHG
+308 GMTPQEMAMHG
-319 IDVYFLLN
+319 IDIYFLLN
-327 AQLQQKPVIELEGV
+327 AQLQQKPVIELEGTR
-341 KAQVDMFDA
+341 AQVDMFEG

-365 SIISPSDEN
+365 SIIHPSEEN
-374 QSKILKEWFTS
+374 QSEVLQEWFTS
-385 WNKGNVE
+385 WKQGNVE

-400 MEGTPSEFNK
+400 MEGTSSEFNE

-438 VGSGHFLVDKN
+438 VGSGHFLIDKN

-457 GYNVKPFY
+457 GYKVKPFY

>member
-1 MIHKIGDRREKSM
+1 
-14 MKKMMKRTSAVL
+14 MKKMMKRTSAAL

-38 VIHAEEQL
+38 VIHAEEQTTPL
-46 QPQVPSISPWAIET
+46 VPSISEWAIET

-65 KYGIFPMEWYYDGFL
+65 KYGIYSTDWYFDGFL
-80 EEISVDKVNELLAL
+80 QEIPVDKVNELLAL
-94 TEKKIATLGL
+94 TEKKIASLGL

-124 VKRMYNIVARY
+124 VNRLYNIVARY
-135 DLPVGK
+135 DLPVGT
-141 DAIQFMKEQNILQ
+141 DAVQFMKEQNILQ
-154 GSPNGLHLEKK
+154 GSPNGLQLEKK

-172 ILAVRFIKSTY
+172 LLAVRFIQSTY

-202 TVYLLGSIHLGTP
+202 LIYLLGSIHLGTP

-221 KKLVTAFNESDAL
+221 KKLVTAFDESDAL
-234 LVEANILDTKA
+234 LVEANILDTEA

-250 EKALYTEGKTLKDAV
+250 EKAMYTDGSTLKDAV

-277 KLYDLPMDQLTMQKP
+277 KLYGLPMDQLTVQKP
-292 WMLSSAL
+292 WMLSSTL

-308 GLTPQEMTMHG
+308 GMTPQEMAMHG
-319 IDVYFLLN
+319 IDIYFLLN
-327 AQLQQKPVIELEGV
+327 SQLQQKPVIELEGTR
-341 KAQVDMFDA
+341 AQVDMFEG

-365 SIISPSDEN
+365 SIIHPSEEN
-374 QSKILKEWFTS
+374 QSEVLQEWFTS
-385 WNKGNVE
+385 WKQGNVE

-400 MEGTPSEFNK
+400 MEGTSSEFNE

-438 VGSGHFLVDKN
+438 VGSGHFLIDKN
-449 IRYHLEKS
+449 IRYHLEKN
-457 GYNVKPFY
+457 GYKVKPFY